1 MLSPDAKA
9 IWRSKNGQS
18 LMQVLLGEKEPDAGD
33 RATAKLL
40 ADMSAETDGVAS
52 DAWSETDHQRAPNGQ
67 FGAGGGG
74 GQVKPADGSEQ
85 FPEYHKAAQLAHT
98 LSKNARTAEQHVHAA
113 WAHYAAKGHLAKTQF
128 VGRNAA
134 LQGHNERMAYHA
146 TEHAKL
152 KGEEARNRA
161 KSDAGDLASDRA
173 IVARARVAA
182 DGLAFDRGTVR
193 LIDRDG
199 RLHIEVTNISK
210 AAVNGYL
217 GSEIPNWQE
226 MGLEPTKIY
235 QLLRDPKEL
244 EAGADTFNNI
254 PVLSEHVQV
263 SATNHR
269 PDLVVGSTGTDA
281 VFDAPYLKNSMVVWS
296 QEAIDGIESGE
307 QRELSCAY
315 RYTPVMEPGNYKG
328 VHYDGRMTAIVG
340 NHVALV
346 SSGRCGN
353 DVLVGDSNIEL
364 LWARLESSLLFAR
377 DVFPR

>member
-85 FPEYHKAAQLAHT
+85 FPEYHKAAQ
-98 LSKNARTAEQHVHAA
+98 Q
-113 WAHYAAKGHLAKTQF
+113 
-128 VGRNAA
+128 
-134 LQGHNERMAYHA
+134 
-146 TEHAKL
+146 
-152 KGEEARNRA
+152 GEEARNRA